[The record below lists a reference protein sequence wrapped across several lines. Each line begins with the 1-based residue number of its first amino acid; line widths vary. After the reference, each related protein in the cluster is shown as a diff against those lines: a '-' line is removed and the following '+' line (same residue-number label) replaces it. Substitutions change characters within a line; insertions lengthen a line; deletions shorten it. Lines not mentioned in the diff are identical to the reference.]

1 MWSWPGKVI
10 KAHAVNTYP
19 NNLANQIR
27 VAKCDVIKIKLC
39 ELMGF
44 VKNIQ
49 GIKTNMYPC

>member
-44 VKNIQ
+44 VKKISVLF
-49 GIKTNMYPC
+49 GYAL